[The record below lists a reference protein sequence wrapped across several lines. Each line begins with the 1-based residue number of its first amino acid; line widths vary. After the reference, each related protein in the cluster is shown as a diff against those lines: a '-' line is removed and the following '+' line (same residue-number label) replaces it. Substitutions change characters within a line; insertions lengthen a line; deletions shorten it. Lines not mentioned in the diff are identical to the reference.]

1 MKFCYEYPRPAVTVD
16 AVVLTDESTPKVL
29 LIRRKNPP
37 FQNAW
42 AFPGGFVDM
51 DETLEEAVV
60 RELHEE
66 TAILLPNLQQFKA
79 YSRINRDPRFRAIS
93 VAFIGTVCEASC
105 QLNAQDDAADAR
117 FFPITALPYLA
128 FDHKQIL
135 EEVLLFLEK

>member
-1 MKFCYEYPRPAVTVD
+1 MKFCYEYPRPAITVD
-16 AVVLTDESTPKVL
+16 AVVLTDDSTPKVL

-60 RELHEE
+60 RELQEE

-93 VAFIGTVCEASC
+93 VAFIGTVRETDC

-117 FFPITALPYLA
+117 FFPVTSLPDLA

-135 EEVLLFLEK
+135 EEVLSFLEK